1 VGDEVGREDHM
12 EPWEELG
19 LDPVSGNTLE
29 GILARV
35 DWSRAS
41 LDGKN
46 EWSVRSPP
54 NSLRSLIQGHSL
66 QHSSVHLH
74 STFHCLSENP
84 ASNNLGISQ
93 QANLHSFNLY
103 M

>member
-1 VGDEVGREDHM
+1 VEGGRHVGDEVGREDHM

-46 EWSVRSPP
+46 E
-54 NSLRSLIQGHSL
+54 
-66 QHSSVHLH
+66 
-74 STFHCLSENP
+74 
-84 ASNNLGISQ
+84 
-93 QANLHSFNLY
+93 
-103 M
+103 